1 MSIQLT
7 LAAIADWHRSRGI
20 DHSLLQWDNVKA
32 VAKKIQQ
39 HDIQADLHQ
48 PLPKAGMTPAL
59 LGLLLSHTH
68 HLCQQEQTSFCQ
80 VYLRDEIA
88 FLMGFYGLLRRSEII
103 ALKLSDVTLVD
114 ESEAGAYIKLRIR
127 KSKTDQQ
134 ASGAEVIVA
143 DISRHGVD
151 IMERLSRWVGLRH
164 ADHGLESPL
173 VPA

>member
-1 MSIQLT
+1 
-7 LAAIADWHRSRGI
+7 
-20 DHSLLQWDNVKA
+20 
-32 VAKKIQQ
+32 
-39 HDIQADLHQ
+39 
-48 PLPKAGMTPAL
+48 
-59 LGLLLSHTH
+59 
-68 HLCQQEQTSFCQ
+68 
-80 VYLRDEIA
+80 
-88 FLMGFYGLLRRSEII
+88 MGFYGLLRRSEII

-173 VPA
+173 VPAWNYDDRVMSAEPLKNGNASALREIEALFGAAEPEIS